1 MFNELLEIAW
11 DFVKKIITSRLFA
24 LAVLFTVMFSGLI
37 GTLFRMQ
44 ILEGDQYQDEYMQMT
59 EQTVTTPGIR
69 GNIYDRNGTPLA
81 YNELAYSVTIQDLGD
96 YPQPE
101 DRNAM
106 IYRLVTILRRRG
118 ETVEGSLE
126 IAIDG
131 DGQMNFTS
139 SSDSAR
145 TRFLLNFYGLS
156 SSDQLDDAKGRYPSD
171 ITAYEAFEYKK
182 EEYELDQ
189 MKDEKGNA
197 MILPDDVALDMINII
212 YTMNL
217 TRYRKYVTTTVA
229 SNISEETM
237 MEINENAADLKGVA
251 VAQTYIR
258 RYADSTYF
266 APIIGYTGSVQEDQL
281 DELNEEWRST
291 AEGRAA
297 GPDEDK
303 YDLNDVVGRSGIE
316 QSMELELQGDKGFFR
331 MYVDN
336 MGRPREIIENEEAQ
350 AGNDVYLTI
359 DRDLQVAIYHLIEQ
373 QLAGILV
380 KNLVN
385 EDVDKTQIT
394 DSSKVPIPVKDVYY
408 QLINNNVLSLSHM
421 AGEEASAIEQEIYSI
436 YLSARERILGSLKNE
451 LLSPHASTL
460 NEMTPDMYSYMN
472 YIYTYLSDSSVGII
486 QRDKIDQSSEVFET
500 WRDGNLSLRDYI
512 LSGIAS
518 GWVDTTSLGTE
529 ANYSGADEIF
539 AQLTDYIIG
548 SLEEDSQFTKLMFRY
563 LVNNGQITGRQLC
576 LALFA
581 QGVLEDDP
589 QSIAQLQAG
598 DENTAFAFIRQKIS
612 NIEIT
617 PAQLALDPCTAG
629 CVVTDVNTGE
639 VLALVTYPSYDNNEM
654 SGKVDPD
661 YYAKLQS
668 DLSRPLY
675 NNATQARKAPGSTF
689 KPLIAVAA
697 LSEGVITLDETINCT
712 RWYEETDI
720 PIRCTGYHGE
730 QTVIEGIQNS
740 CNYVFA
746 ELAHRLCM
754 DEEGNYSPEKG
765 LATIRKYATM
775 FGLSETSGVELP
787 ENDPQISDTDPERS
801 AMGQGTHNYANVQLA
816 RYVSAIANRGTL
828 FKLSLLDKLTD
839 SNGGLLADYTPE
851 TESHIEVAD
860 STWDAV
866 QEGMRRVITVTSASI
881 YSDLPVEVAGKT
893 GTSQEDRTRANH
905 GFFISFAPYANP
917 EIAVTV
923 NIPYGYAGTNAATL
937 GKNVYEYYY
946 GYTTL
951 EEILGSG
958 ASSVSNVTIN
968 D

>member
-1 MFNELLEIAW
+1 MFKELLEIAW

-24 LAVLFTVMFSGLI
+24 LAVLFTLMFSGLI

-44 ILEGDQYQDEYMQMT
+44 ILEGDKYQDEYMQMT

-69 GNIYDRNGTPLA
+69 GNIYDRNGNPLA

-106 IYRLVTILRRRG
+106 IYRLVTILRRSG
-118 ETVEGSLE
+118 ESVEGSFE
-126 IAIDG
+126 IAVDG
-131 DGQMNFTS
+131 EGQMEFTCA
-139 SSDSAR
+139 SDSAK

-156 SSDQLDDAKGRYPSD
+156 SSDQLDDERGRYPSD

-197 MILPDDVALDMINII
+197 MILSDDVALDMINII

-229 SNISEETM
+229 SNVSEETM

-258 RYADSTYF
+258 RYADSIYF
-266 APIIGYTGSVQEDQL
+266 APIIGYTGNVQEDQL
-281 DELNEEWRST
+281 DELNKEWRAT
-291 AEGRAA
+291 AEGRASDP
-297 GPDEDK
+297 GEDK
-303 YDLNDVVGRSGIE
+303 YDLNDVVGRAGIE
-316 QSMELELQGDKGFFR
+316 QSMELELQGDKGFSR

-421 AGEEASAIEQEIYSI
+421 AEDGASDIEREIYAI
-436 YLSARERILGSLKNE
+436 YLSAREQILDSLKNE

-460 NEMTPDMYSYMN
+460 NELTPDMYSYMN
-472 YIYTYLSDSSVGII
+472 YIYTYLSASSVGII

-500 WRDGNLSLRDYI
+500 WQDGNLSLRDYI
-512 LSGIAS
+512 LSGISA
-518 GWVDTTSLGTE
+518 GWVDTTSLESET
-529 ANYSGADEIF
+529 NYSGADEIF
-539 AQLTDYIIG
+539 AQLTDYIIS
-548 SLEEDSQFTKLMFRY
+548 SLEEDDQFTKLMFRY
-563 LVNNGQITGRQLC
+563 LVNNGQVTGRQLC

-581 QGVLEDDP
+581 QGVLEEDP
-589 QSIAQLQAG
+589 QSMAQLRAG
-598 DENTAFAFIRQKIS
+598 DEATAFSFIRQKIS
-612 NIEIT
+612 NIELT

-639 VLALVTYPSYDNNEM
+639 IRALVTYPSYDNNEM
-654 SGKVDPD
+654 SGSVDPV

-697 LSEGVITLDETINCT
+697 LEEGVITLDETINCT
-712 RWYEETDI
+712 RWYRETDI

-765 LATIRKYATM
+765 LATIRKYATL
-775 FGLSETSGVELP
+775 FGLSETSGVQIP

-839 SNGGLLADYTPE
+839 SDGNLLSDYTPE

-905 GFFISFAPYANP
+905 GFFISFAPFANP

-958 ASSVSNVTIN
+958 ASNVSNVIIN

>member
-1 MFNELLEIAW
+1 MFSELLEIAW
-11 DFVKKIITSRLFA
+11 DFIKKIITSRLFA
-24 LAVLFTVMFSGLI
+24 LAVLFTVMFTGLI

-44 ILEGDQYQDEYMQMT
+44 ILEGNQYQDEYMQMT

-69 GNIYDRNGTPLA
+69 GNIYDRNGYPLA

-96 YPQPE
+96 YPRPE

-106 IYRLVTILRRRG
+106 IYRLVTILNRRG
-118 ETVEGSLE
+118 ETVEGKFE
-126 IAIDG
+126 IAMDADG
-131 DGQMNFTS
+131 EMAFTC
-139 SSDSAR
+139 SSDSAK

-156 SSDQLDDAKGRYPSD
+156 SSDQLDDARGRYPSD
-171 ITAYEAFEYKK
+171 VTAYEAFEYKK
-182 EEYELDQ
+182 KEYELDQ

-197 MILPDDVALDMINII
+197 LILPDATALDMINII

-217 TRYRKYVTTTVA
+217 TRYQKYVKTTVA

-237 MEINENAADLKGVA
+237 MEINENIADLKGVA
-251 VAQTYIR
+251 VEQAYIR
-258 RYADSTYF
+258 RYADSVYF
-266 APIIGYTGSVQEDQL
+266 APIIGYTGKVQEDQL
-281 DELNEEWRST
+281 DALNEEWRAT
-291 AEGRAA
+291 ADGQSA
-297 GPDEDK
+297 PVDTVK

-316 QSMELELQGDKGFFR
+316 QSMELELQGDKGFSR

-336 MGRPREIIENEEAQ
+336 MGRPREIIENEDAQ

-394 DSSKVPIPVKDVYY
+394 DSSKVPIPVKDAYY
-408 QLINNNVLSLSHM
+408 QLINNNVLSLDHM
-421 AGEEASAIEQEIYSI
+421 AGGEAAPIEQEIYSI
-436 YLSARERILGSLKNE
+436 YLSAREQILGALENE
-451 LLSPHASTL
+451 LLSAHASTM
-460 NEMTPDMYSYMN
+460 NELSADMYSYMN

-486 QRDKIDQSSEVFET
+486 QRDKIDQNSDTFAA
-500 WRDGNLSLRDYI
+500 WREGNLSLRDYI
-512 LSGIAS
+512 LSGIAQ
-518 GWVDTTSLGTE
+518 GWVDTTKLGTE
-529 ANYSGADEIF
+529 DNYSGADEIF
-539 AQLTDYIIG
+539 AQLTDYIIQ
-548 SLEEDSQFTKLMFRY
+548 SLQEDTQFTKLMFRY
-563 LVNNGQITGRQLC
+563 LVNNGQVTGRQLC

-581 QGVLEDDP
+581 QGVLAEDP
-589 QSIAQLQAG
+589 QWIAQLQAG
-598 DENTAFAFIRQKIS
+598 DESTAFAFIRQKIS
-612 NIEIT
+612 NIELT
-617 PAQLALDPCTAG
+617 PAQLALDPCTGG
-629 CVVTDVNTGE
+629 CVVTDVKTGE

-654 SGKVDPD
+654 SGSVDPE
-661 YYAKLQS
+661 YYAKLQN

-697 LSEGVITLDETINCT
+697 LEEGVVTLDETINCT
-712 RWYEETDI
+712 GRYEEVDR
-720 PIRCTGYHGE
+720 PIRCTGHHGE

-754 DEEGNYSPEKG
+754 DENGVYSAERG
-765 LATIRKYATM
+765 LSTIQKYAVQ
-775 FGLSETSGVELP
+775 FGLSETSGVEIP
-787 ENDPQISDTDPERS
+787 ENDPQISNTDPERS

-816 RYVSAIANRGTL
+816 RYVAAIANRGTL

-839 SNGGLLADYTPE
+839 SDGNLLTDYTPE
-851 TESHIEVAD
+851 AESQIEVAD

-866 QEGMRRVITVTSASI
+866 QEGMRRVISVTAARI

-905 GFFISFAPYANP
+905 GFFISFAPYSSP

-958 ASSVSNVTIN
+958 ASGISNVTIN

>member
-316 QSMELELQGDKGFFR
+316 QSMELELQGDKGFSR

-394 DSSKVPIPVKDVYY
+394 DSSKVPIPVKDAYY

>member
-96 YPQPE
+96 YPQLE

-316 QSMELELQGDKGFFR
+316 QSMELELQGDKGFSR

-460 NEMTPDMYSYMN
+460 NELTPDMYSYMN

-581 QGVLEDDP
+581 QGVLKDDP

>member
-96 YPQPE
+96 YPQLE

-316 QSMELELQGDKGFFR
+316 QSMELELQGDKGFSR

-394 DSSKVPIPVKDVYY
+394 DSSKVPIPVKDAYY

-460 NEMTPDMYSYMN
+460 NELTPDMYSYMN

-816 RYVSAIANRGTL
+816 KYVSAIANRGTL

-951 EEILGSG
+951 DEILGSG

>member
-1 MFNELLEIAW
+1 MFNELLIIVW
-11 DFVKKIITSRLFA
+11 DFIKKVITSRLFA

-69 GNIYDRNGTPLA
+69 GNIYDRNGYPLA

-96 YPQPE
+96 YPRPA
-101 DRNAM
+101 DRNRM
-106 IYRLVTILRRRG
+106 IYRLVTILNRRG
-118 ETVEGSLE
+118 ETVEGKFE
-126 IAIDG
+126 IAMNG
-131 DGQMNFTS
+131 DGQMVFTS
-139 SSDSAR
+139 SSDSAK

-156 SSDQLDDAKGRYPSD
+156 SSDQLDDARGRYPSD

-182 EEYELDQ
+182 KEYELDQ
-189 MKDEKGNA
+189 MKDDKGNA
-197 MILPDDVALDMINII
+197 LILPDNVALDMINII

-217 TRYRKYVTTTVA
+217 TRYQKYVTTTVA
-229 SNISEETM
+229 SNVKEETM
-237 MEINENAADLKGVA
+237 TEINENIADLKGVA

-258 RYADSTYF
+258 RYADSIYF
-266 APIIGYTGSVQEDQL
+266 APIIGYTGKVQEDQL
-281 DELNEEWRST
+281 DALNEQWRESGN
-291 AEGRAA
+291 ASA
-297 GPDEDK
+297 DEVK
-303 YDLNDVVGRSGIE
+303 YDLNDVVGRAGIE
-316 QSMELELQGDKGFFR
+316 QSMELDLQGAKGYSR

-336 MGRPREIIENEEAQ
+336 MGRPREIIESEEAQ
-350 AGNDVYLTI
+350 AGNDVYLTV
-359 DRDLQVAIYHLIEQ
+359 DRNLQVAIYHLIEQ

-385 EDVDKTQIT
+385 EDVDKTQIR
-394 DSSKVPIPVKDVYY
+394 DSSKVPIPVKDAYY
-408 QLINNNVLSLSHM
+408 QLINNNVLSLSRM
-421 AGEEASAIEQEIYSI
+421 AGEDASPIEQEIYGI
-436 YLSARERILGSLKNE
+436 YLSARDQILGTLESE
-451 LLSPHASTL
+451 LLSSHARTM
-460 NEMTPDMYSYMN
+460 NELSSDLYSYMN

-486 QRDKIDQSSEVFET
+486 ERDKIDQNSDAYLA

-512 LSGIAS
+512 LDGIAS
-518 GWVDTTSLGTE
+518 GWVDTTQLGT
-529 ANYSGADEIF
+529 ADNYSGADELF
-539 AQLTDYIIG
+539 SRLTEYIIG
-548 SLEEDSQFTKLMFRY
+548 SLENDTSFTKLMFRY

-576 LALFA
+576 LALFS

-589 QSIAQLQAG
+589 QAIAQLQAG
-598 DENTAFAFIRQKIS
+598 DETTSFTFIRQKIS
-612 NIEIT
+612 NIELT

-654 SGKVDPD
+654 SGSVDPE

-697 LSEGVITLDETINCT
+697 LEEGVITLDETINCT
-712 RWYEETDI
+712 GRYEEVDR
-720 PIRCTGYHGE
+720 PINCTGHHGE

-754 DEEGNYSPEKG
+754 DENGNYSPERG
-765 LATIRKYATM
+765 LATIRKYATL
-775 FGLSETSGVELP
+775 FGLSETSGVEIL

-816 RYVSAIANRGTL
+816 RYVAAIANRGTL

-839 SNGGLLADYTPE
+839 SDGNLITDFTSE
-851 TESHIEVAD
+851 VESQIDVAS

-866 QEGMRRVITVTSASI
+866 QEGMRRVITVTSARI

-905 GFFISFAPYANP
+905 GFFISFAPYSSP

-937 GKNVYEYYY
+937 GKNVYSYYY

-951 EEILGSG
+951 EDILGSG
-958 ASSVSNVTIN
+958 ASSISNVTIN

>member
-96 YPQPE
+96 YPQLE

-266 APIIGYTGSVQEDQL
+266 APIIGYTGSVQEDQQ

-316 QSMELELQGDKGFFR
+316 QSMELELQGDKGFSR

-394 DSSKVPIPVKDVYY
+394 DSSKVPIPVKDAYY

-451 LLSPHASTL
+451 LLSPHALTL
-460 NEMTPDMYSYMN
+460 NELTPDMYSYMN

>member
-316 QSMELELQGDKGFFR
+316 QSMELELQGDKGFSR

-359 DRDLQVAIYHLIEQ
+359 DRDLQVAIYYLIEQ

>member
-145 TRFLLNFYGLS
+145 IRFLLNFYGLS

-316 QSMELELQGDKGFFR
+316 QSMELELQGDKGFSR

-460 NEMTPDMYSYMN
+460 NELTPDMYSYMN

-486 QRDKIDQSSEVFET
+486 QRDEIDQNSEVFET

-581 QGVLEDDP
+581 QGVLKDDP

-697 LSEGVITLDETINCT
+697 LSEEVITLDETINCT

>member
-139 SSDSAR
+139 SSDSAK

-316 QSMELELQGDKGFFR
+316 QSMELELQGDKGFSR

-394 DSSKVPIPVKDVYY
+394 DSSKVPIPVKDAYY

-451 LLSPHASTL
+451 LLSPHALTL
-460 NEMTPDMYSYMN
+460 NELTPDMYSYMN

>member
-316 QSMELELQGDKGFFR
+316 QSMELELQGDKGFSR

-394 DSSKVPIPVKDVYY
+394 DSSKVPIPVKDAYY

-460 NEMTPDMYSYMN
+460 NELTPDMYSYMN

-851 TESHIEVAD
+851 TEAHIEVAD

>member
-96 YPQPE
+96 YPQLE

-316 QSMELELQGDKGFFR
+316 QSMELELQGDKGFSR

-460 NEMTPDMYSYMN
+460 NELTPDMYSYMN

-958 ASSVSNVTIN
+958 ASSVSDVTIN

>member
-139 SSDSAR
+139 SSDSAK

-316 QSMELELQGDKGFFR
+316 QSMELELQGDKGFSR

-394 DSSKVPIPVKDVYY
+394 DSSKVPIPVKDAYY

-460 NEMTPDMYSYMN
+460 NELTPDMYSYMN

>member
-96 YPQPE
+96 YPQLE

-139 SSDSAR
+139 SLDSAR

-316 QSMELELQGDKGFFR
+316 QSMELELQGDKGFSR

-460 NEMTPDMYSYMN
+460 NELTPDMYSYMN

>member
-96 YPQPE
+96 YPQLE
-101 DRNAM
+101 DHNAM

-316 QSMELELQGDKGFFR
+316 QSMELELQGDKGFSR

-460 NEMTPDMYSYMN
+460 NELTPDMYSYMN

-486 QRDKIDQSSEVFET
+486 QRDEIDQNSEVFET

-581 QGVLEDDP
+581 QGVLKDDP

>member
-316 QSMELELQGDKGFFR
+316 QSMELELQGDKGFSR

-581 QGVLEDDP
+581 QGVLKDDP

>member
-96 YPQPE
+96 YPQLE

-316 QSMELELQGDKGFFR
+316 QSMELELQGDKGFSR

-394 DSSKVPIPVKDVYY
+394 DSSKVPIPVKDAYY

-460 NEMTPDMYSYMN
+460 NELTPDMYSYMN

>member
-96 YPQPE
+96 YPQLE

-316 QSMELELQGDKGFFR
+316 QSMELELQGDKGFSR

-460 NEMTPDMYSYMN
+460 NELTPDMYSYMN

>member
-581 QGVLEDDP
+581 QGVLKDDP

>member
-44 ILEGDQYQDEYMQMT
+44 ILEGDQYQGEYMQMT

-96 YPQPE
+96 YPQLE

-316 QSMELELQGDKGFFR
+316 QSMELELQGDKGFSR

-460 NEMTPDMYSYMN
+460 NELTPDMYSYMN

-581 QGVLEDDP
+581 QGVLKDDP

>member
-316 QSMELELQGDKGFFR
+316 QSMELELQGDKGFSR

-460 NEMTPDMYSYMN
+460 NELTPDMYSYMN

>member
-1 MFNELLEIAW
+1 M
-11 DFVKKIITSRLFA
+11 
-24 LAVLFTVMFSGLI
+24 
-37 GTLFRMQ
+37 
-44 ILEGDQYQDEYMQMT
+44 
-59 EQTVTTPGIR
+59 
-69 GNIYDRNGTPLA
+69 
-81 YNELAYSVTIQDLGD
+81 
-96 YPQPE
+96 
-101 DRNAM
+101 
-106 IYRLVTILRRRG
+106 
-118 ETVEGSLE
+118 
-126 IAIDG
+126 
-131 DGQMNFTS
+131 
-139 SSDSAR
+139 
-145 TRFLLNFYGLS
+145 
-156 SSDQLDDAKGRYPSD
+156 
-171 ITAYEAFEYKK
+171 
-182 EEYELDQ
+182 
-189 MKDEKGNA
+189 
-197 MILPDDVALDMINII
+197 
-212 YTMNL
+212 
-217 TRYRKYVTTTVA
+217 
-229 SNISEETM
+229 
-237 MEINENAADLKGVA
+237 
-251 VAQTYIR
+251 
-258 RYADSTYF
+258 
-266 APIIGYTGSVQEDQL
+266 
-281 DELNEEWRST
+281 
-291 AEGRAA
+291 
-297 GPDEDK
+297 
-303 YDLNDVVGRSGIE
+303 
-316 QSMELELQGDKGFFR
+316 
-331 MYVDN
+331 
-336 MGRPREIIENEEAQ
+336 
-350 AGNDVYLTI
+350 
-359 DRDLQVAIYHLIEQ
+359 
-373 QLAGILV
+373 
-380 KNLVN
+380 
-385 EDVDKTQIT
+385 
-394 DSSKVPIPVKDVYY
+394 
-408 QLINNNVLSLSHM
+408 
-421 AGEEASAIEQEIYSI
+421 
-436 YLSARERILGSLKNE
+436 
-451 LLSPHASTL
+451 
-460 NEMTPDMYSYMN
+460 
-472 YIYTYLSDSSVGII
+472 
-486 QRDKIDQSSEVFET
+486 
-500 WRDGNLSLRDYI
+500 
-512 LSGIAS
+512 
-518 GWVDTTSLGTE
+518 
-529 ANYSGADEIF
+529 
-539 AQLTDYIIG
+539 
-548 SLEEDSQFTKLMFRY
+548 EDSQFTKLMFRY

-697 LSEGVITLDETINCT
+697 LREGVITLDETINCT
-712 RWYEETDI
+712 RWYRETDI

-765 LATIRKYATM
+765 LATIRKYATL
-775 FGLSETSGVELP
+775 FGLSETSGVQIP

-839 SNGGLLADYTPE
+839 SDGNLLSDYTPE

-905 GFFISFAPYANP
+905 GFFISFAPFANP

-958 ASSVSNVTIN
+958 ASNVSNVIIN